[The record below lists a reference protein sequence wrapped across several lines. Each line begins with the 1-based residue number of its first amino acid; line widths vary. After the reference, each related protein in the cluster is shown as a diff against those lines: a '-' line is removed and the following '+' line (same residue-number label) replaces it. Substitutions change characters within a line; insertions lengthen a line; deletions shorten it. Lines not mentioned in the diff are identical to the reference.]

1 MFCRNR
7 SSSPTC
13 LIVFFCRFRKQEE
26 EYREK
31 RLKIDEKLL
40 EKLDQLIGVAKKAE
54 VNDKEIFKKALDD
67 LVNVNSLFTIAVFV
81 GLSLASRNQH
91 SLDNRDECDAGPDV
105 AKRLVLFEVV
115 SFACFLLSS
124 LIAKSLKVYLNLF
137 RPDNFEGHG
146 LLGWVRGIAFLSS
159 VTASTTGIV
168 LLTHSMADVV
178 QIKVGKLSCR
188 SYYAVTAVA
197 TLSVIVFIG
206 LLIYLPS
213 MLFTIYYIMF
223 RIPKQVSSNDKAS

>member
-1 MFCRNR
+1 M
-7 SSSPTC
+7 SG
-13 LIVFFCRFRKQEE
+13 KQEE
-26 EYREK
+26 EYPAK
-31 RLKIDEKLL
+31 RLDIDEKLL

-81 GLSLASRNQH
+81 GLSVASRNQH

-137 RPDNFEGHG
+137 PPDNFKGHG
-146 LLGWVRGIAFLSS
+146 LLGWARGIAFLSS

-178 QIKVGKLSCR
+178 QIKVGKLSCG

-197 TLSVIVFIG
+197 TLSVIVSIG
-206 LLIYLPS
+206 VLIYLPS
-213 MLFTIYYIMF
+213 MLFTIYYTMF
-223 RIPKQVSSNDKAS
+223 RFQKQVSSNDKGSQGLVC